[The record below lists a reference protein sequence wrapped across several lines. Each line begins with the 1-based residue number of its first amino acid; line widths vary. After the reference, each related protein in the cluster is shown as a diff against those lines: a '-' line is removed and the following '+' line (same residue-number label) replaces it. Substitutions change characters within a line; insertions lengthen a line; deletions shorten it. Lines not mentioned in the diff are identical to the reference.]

1 MKFLITLF
9 FLIGSIGFNVA
20 YGYGEV
26 SAQDF
31 KIVNS
36 LNQNVNS
43 PVVDQQLNL
52 QTSLK
57 NITLKDINWAYVV
70 QVVDSNGAISDLNYA
85 TGSLVANQTL
95 TAALS
100 WTPHVSGKYTI
111 QVFVWDNLRDINP
124 LAPMTSYTVTV
135 NSF

>member
-1 MKFLITLF
+1 MNFAIPF
-9 FLIGSIGFNVA
+9 FLSFFAIGSGFA

-26 SAQDF
+26 STSDF

-36 LNQNVNS
+36 LGEDIKS

-57 NITLKDINWAYVV
+57 NISDKNINWAYIV
-70 QVVDSNGAISDLNYA
+70 QIIDSNGAIIDLNWQS
-85 TGSLVANQTL
+85 GSLVENQTF

-100 WTPHVSGKYTI
+100 WTPHSAGNYEIET
-111 QVFVWDNLRDINP
+111 FVWNNLRDIDP
-124 LAPMTSYTVTV
+124 LAPKSSFPITVT
-135 NSF
+135 

>member
-1 MKFLITLF
+1 MNFAIPF
-9 FLIGSIGFNVA
+9 FLSFFMIGFGFA

-26 SAQDF
+26 STSNF

-36 LNQNVNS
+36 LGEDINS

-57 NITLKDINWAYVV
+57 NISDKNINWAYIV
-70 QVVDSNGAISDLNYA
+70 QIIDSNGAIIDLNFA
-85 TGSLVANQTL
+85 TGSLVKNQTL

-100 WTPHVSGKYTI
+100 WIPHSAGNYKIET
-111 QVFVWDNLRDINP
+111 FVWDNLRDIDA
-124 LAPMTSYTVTV
+124 LAPKSAFPITVT
-135 NSF
+135 

>member
-1 MKFLITLF
+1 MNFAIPF
-9 FLIGSIGFNVA
+9 FLSFFMIGFGLA

-26 SAQDF
+26 STSDF

-36 LNQNVNS
+36 LEEDIKS

-57 NITLKDINWAYVV
+57 NISDKNINWAYIV
-70 QVVDSNGAISDLNYA
+70 QIVDSNGAVIDLNFA
-85 TGSLVANQTL
+85 TGSLVKNQTL

-100 WTPHVSGKYTI
+100 WTPHSAGNYEI
-111 QVFVWDNLRDINP
+111 EAFVWDNLRDIDA
-124 LAPMTSYTVTV
+124 LAPKSTFPITIT
-135 NSF
+135 

>member
-1 MKFLITLF
+1 MNFVIPFMLVFIM
-9 FLIGSIGFNVA
+9 IGFGFA

-26 SAQDF
+26 STSDF

-36 LNQNVNS
+36 LGEDIKS

-57 NITLKDINWAYVV
+57 NITSKNVNWAYIV
-70 QVVDSNGAISDLNYA
+70 QIIDSNGAVIDLNFA
-85 TGSLVANQTL
+85 TGSLVKNQTL

-100 WTPHVSGKYTI
+100 WTPHAAGNYKIET
-111 QVFVWDNLRDINP
+111 FVWDNLRDIDA
-124 LAPMTSYTVTV
+124 LAPKSAFPITVT
-135 NSF
+135 

>member
-1 MKFLITLF
+1 MNFAIPF
-9 FLIGSIGFNVA
+9 FLSFFMIGFGFA

-26 SAQDF
+26 STSDF

-36 LNQNVNS
+36 LGEDIKS

-57 NITLKDINWAYVV
+57 NISDKNINWAYIV
-70 QVVDSNGAISDLNYA
+70 QIIDYNGAIIDLKFA
-85 TGSLVANQTL
+85 TGSIVKNQTL

-100 WTPHVSGKYTI
+100 WTPHSAGNYKIET
-111 QVFVWDNLRDINP
+111 FVWDNLRDIDA
-124 LAPMTSYTVTV
+124 LAPKSAFPITVT
-135 NSF
+135 

>member
-1 MKFLITLF
+1 MKFILALF
-9 FLIGSIGFNVA
+9 FALAVIGINSA

-26 SAQDF
+26 STSDF

-36 LNQNVNS
+36 LGEDIKS

-57 NITLKDINWAYVV
+57 NVSDQNINWAYIV
-70 QVVDSNGAISDLNYA
+70 QIIDSNGAIIDLNFA
-85 TGSLVANQTL
+85 TGSLVKNQTL

-100 WTPHVSGKYTI
+100 WTPHSAGNYKI
-111 QVFVWDNLRDINP
+111 GSFGRNRGSKACCCN
-124 LAPMTSYTVTV
+124 TSQH
-135 NSF
+135 SII